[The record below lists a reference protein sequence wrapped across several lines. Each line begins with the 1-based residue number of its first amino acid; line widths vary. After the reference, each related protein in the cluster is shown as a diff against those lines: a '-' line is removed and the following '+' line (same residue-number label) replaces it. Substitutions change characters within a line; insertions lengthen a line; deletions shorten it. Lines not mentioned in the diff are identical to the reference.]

1 MKKEYRFRSLR
12 LENEMEDENLSR
24 QAQNDLVKWE
34 REARY
39 KWGLEVVPGAS
50 GKPSNLS
57 NHENGNP
64 LKKKKILYRIWSKEK
79 GKA

>member
-1 MKKEYRFRSLR
+1 MEPKKEKEKEYRFRSLR

-39 KWGLEVVPGAS
+39 KWGWKLFQELQGSPA
-50 GKPSNLS
+50 
-57 NHENGNP
+57 
-64 LKKKKILYRIWSKEK
+64 I
-79 GKA
+79 